1 MALSLILLACYALQ
15 GYSLTE
21 IWLDPQESQRLKRE
35 LMKVDLR
42 GYEQKESRRTI
53 NEQKVS
59 AFEDQSLAA
68 FFLANVT
75 SLLNIGA
82 AIRTSPIIRIR
93 GIDFGPIAPTTNC
106 TKERALHPTPVPE
119 AFVAGIARLLR
130 SRLVGYE
137 EEEIY
142 SHPLFHDIRPVKGGM
157 EGSNGDGKEMHA
169 HMDMSYH
176 ECRPDFL
183 MLAALREGPDPNV
196 KTPFVESK
204 MLFEKLVER
213 YPGDIGVLRD
223 NRSFDIR
230 TPTSAGARKVM
241 MPLLTGDSDLPVFYL
256 RAVHDRMAPQ
266 NEAAK
271 RALHHLQ
278 EIIQEIENTDV
289 HMEYG
294 DFVLMNNYLVLHR
307 RSEFKPSF
315 TIEDR
320 LLLRAYAKVGFVL
333 PGRLFGNASGAQ
345 VCGPQ
350 CTV

>member
-21 IWLDPQESQRLKRE
+21 IRLDPQESQRLNRE

-42 GYEQKESRRTI
+42 GYEQ
-53 NEQKVS
+53 NVS
-59 AFEDQSLAA
+59 AFEEQSKDA
-68 FFLANVT
+68 FIRANVT
-75 SLLNIGA
+75 RLLNIRA
-82 AIRTSPIIRIR
+82 AIETSPIIRIR
-93 GIDFGPIAPTTNC
+93 GIDFGPIAPTTS
-106 TKERALHPTPVPE
+106 ERALHPTPVPE

-137 EEEIY
+137 EEVIY

-271 RALHHLQ
+271 QALHHLQ

-320 LLLRAYAKVGFVL
+320 LLLRAYAKVGLVL

-345 VCGPQ
+345 VCDPQ